1 MCSVRNG
8 TNGAC
13 KPTHI
18 TVQSTALVGVSSLLS
33 ALSRGLHEGNNPKGL
48 EKWVKNLWKTHNIGS
63 EGDGKTAEIEQTTVM
78 YQ

>member
-48 EKWVKNLWKTHNIGS
+48 EKKTHNIGS
-63 EGDGKTAEIEQTTVM
+63 DGDGKTAEIEQTTVM